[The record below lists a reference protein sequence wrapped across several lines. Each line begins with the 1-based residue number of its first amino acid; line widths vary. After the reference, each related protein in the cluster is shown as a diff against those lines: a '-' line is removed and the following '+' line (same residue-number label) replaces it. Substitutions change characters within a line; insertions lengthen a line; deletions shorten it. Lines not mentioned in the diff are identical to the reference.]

1 MVIYQDPGPCVS
13 WTGQQVCGG
22 CVKPILVFSLS
33 FDQAEQNE
41 SHQHSELG
49 HCVGVGD
56 GSEWWNNIVID
67 LYMNELEEMDK
78 TIVAE
83 AKQTKKH
90 AFKNIV
96 EKMDMKE
103 HIEEDRKA
111 PVEIADGPIQGLE
124 VHGQV
129 IQIS

>member
-1 MVIYQDPGPCVS
+1 MS
-13 WTGQQVCGG
+13 
-22 CVKPILVFSLS
+22 
-33 FDQAEQNE
+33 
-41 SHQHSELG
+41 
-49 HCVGVGD
+49 VGD
-56 GSEWWNNIVID
+56 GSEWWYNIVID

-103 HIEEDRKA
+103 HIEVDKR
-111 PVEIADGPIQGLE
+111 ADGPIQGLKA
-124 VHGQV
+124 HGQV
-129 IQIS
+129 IKIS